1 MKTKKIAT
9 IHIEIMSFKFIT
21 KPLQSI
27 SSIYKKTS
35 TWGKVLFFIIL
46 FLIVIA
52 IFRSNNK
59 GKEGFEQTDKFMFK
73 SGSDLY
79 DDFYSD
85 IYDSLVF
92 SNLKDDY
99 EVGQI
104 INSTKPTQESIILD
118 VGSGTGHHVGILNKK
133 GYKAIGLDNSHSMI
147 EKAKEYYPDYDFVEG
162 DVLNAM
168 QFQPQSF
175 THILCLY
182 FTLYYIKDKMQFFN
196 NCMNWLMPGGSLVVH
211 IVNRDM
217 FDPILPPANPLVMLT
232 PQRYAKD
239 RITNSKVTFEDFKYS
254 ANFDL
259 DNSKNQAKF
268 VEKFQNKDN
277 NKVFRKQE
285 HVMYMEP
292 ENDILTMA
300 KNAGFIIQ
308 GKIDLIKVGYEYQY
322 LYIFQ
327 KPA

>member
-1 MKTKKIAT
+1 
-9 IHIEIMSFKFIT
+9 MSLKFIS

-27 SSIYKKTS
+27 STIYKKSS
-35 TWGKVLFFIIL
+35 TWGKVLFFVIL
-46 FLIVIA
+46 LLIAVA
-52 IFRSNNK
+52 IFKTGGNK
-59 GKEGFEQTDKFMFK
+59 SGKEGFEQTDKFMFK
-73 SGSDLY
+73 TGTEVY
-79 DDFYSD
+79 DDFYTD

-104 INSTKPTQESIILD
+104 VNATKPTQESIILD
-118 VGSGTGHHVGILNKK
+118 VGSGTGHHVGLLNKK
-133 GYKAIGLDNSHSMI
+133 GYKAIGLDNSLSMI
-147 EKAKEYYPDYDFVEG
+147 EKAKENYPDYDFVQG

-182 FTLYYIKDKMQFFN
+182 FTLYYIKDKVQFFN

-232 PQRYAKD
+232 PQRYAKK
-239 RITNSKVTFEDFKYS
+239 RITNSNVTFQDFKYN
-254 ANFDL
+254 ADFNL
-259 DNSKNQAKF
+259 DNGKNSAKF
-268 VEKFQNKDN
+268 VEKFKNKEDG
-277 NKVFRKQE
+277 KVFRKQE
-285 HVMYMEP
+285 HEMYMES
-292 ENDILTMA
+292 EQDILTIA
-300 KNAGFIIQ
+300 KNAGFIVQ

-322 LYIFQ
+322 LYIFK